1 MACVCVLVAQS
12 CPTLCNPTDLI
23 QVFVAKWAFQL
34 QAAAA
39 LQLWY
44 MFFSLLWLL
53 LLQIIG
59 YRHAGF
65 SSCGTWAQQLQL
77 LGLQSTDSV
86 VVVPGFSCSAACG
99 LFPDQGSNPALAGG
113 FFTAESQGKP
123 LPYVFSYKSY
133 SLSSLCLDFLRIFKM
148 FLAVFYH
155 PV

>member
-1 MACVCVLVAQS
+1 MTVLGLCCSTRFCLVAVS
-12 CPTLCNPTDLI
+12 RSYSPVVAHRLLIAAASLVEEHRLCNAWSSVVETCGL
-23 QVFVAKWAFQL
+23 
-34 QAAAA
+34 
-39 LQLWY
+39 
-44 MFFSLLWLL
+44 
-53 LLQIIG
+53 
-59 YRHAGF
+59 
-65 SSCGTWAQQLQL
+65 SSCES
-77 LGLQSTDSV
+77 LGSV